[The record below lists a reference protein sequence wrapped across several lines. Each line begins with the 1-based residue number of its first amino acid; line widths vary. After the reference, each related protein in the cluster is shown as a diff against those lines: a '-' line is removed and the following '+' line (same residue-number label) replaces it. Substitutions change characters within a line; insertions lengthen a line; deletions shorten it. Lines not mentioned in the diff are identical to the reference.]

1 MSNDEKLKSARGRP
15 EIERGCEDD
24 GLNPKLPP
32 TGPVPEK
39 VTGKVTMPNGYEIV
53 AEWTKPIITAPP
65 APAPKGLHARQ
76 VSMDEPPNPFTNRTW
91 DEPAP
96 QDNPGQPGRISA
108 APQPGDPAWL
118 VELKDILR
126 GALRASREVMG
137 SGQAYAGI
145 SLVMANDEEIEVVW
159 EIGVGRLNATR
170 GETGEGPSYETRDL
184 WGRGGSLEDALTKAH
199 TEKNPRGGRR
209 G

>member
-1 MSNDEKLKSARGRP
+1 MPGLAERMSDDKKLKSARGRP
-15 EIERGCEDD
+15 EIERELDE
-24 GLNPKLPP
+24 GLDPLLPAS
-32 TGPVPEK
+32 GPVD
-39 VTGKVTMPNGYEIV
+39 V
-53 AEWTKPIITAPP
+53 
-65 APAPKGLHARQ
+65 R
-76 VSMDEPPNPFTNRTW
+76 PNPFTNRTW
-91 DEPAP
+91 DEPLP
-96 QDNPGQPGRISA
+96 RISAPRAPAPKDALSPAQDDAGAPGTFPA
-108 APQPGDPAWL
+108 APQPSDPEWL
-118 VELKDILR
+118 VQLKDVLR

-170 GETGEGPSYETRDL
+170 GEGEKQGPAYDTRDL
-184 WGRGGSLEDALTKAH
+184 WGRGGSLEDALQKAH